1 MDDIFQAR
9 FLEKFVFKGIRKKIE
24 EYQKYLVQREGYRM
38 GGGGFGIMNG
48 ADADPDP
55 DLYEGGKNFIFY
67 RIELGAL
74 FSRPEYLSLISYEG
88 LKVDTRYFL

>member
-1 MDDIFQAR
+1 
-9 FLEKFVFKGIRKKIE
+9 
-24 EYQKYLVQREGYRM
+24 M

-55 DLYEGGKNFIFY
+55 DLYEGGKNFIFS

-88 LKVDTRYFL
+88 RY

>member
-1 MDDIFQAR
+1 MLDNISLAR
-9 FLEKFVFKGIRKKIE
+9 FLEKIAFKGIRKKIE

-55 DLYEGGKNFIFY
+55 DLYEGGKNS
-67 RIELGAL
+67 L
-74 FSRPEYLSLISYEG
+74 FS
-88 LKVDTRYFL
+88 KVDLGYCFIKFLLSWDLS